1 MNVIRD
7 GRLVLRQ
14 LLDARGYT
22 TGVIAVLAL
31 AIGANTAIFSAVYAV
46 LLKPSP
52 VRSQQDLVMVW
63 AADPYR
69 SLPVVELSYRM
80 FEHWSE
86 HGGTFSASAVV
97 GSSHWPG
104 VLQRQGAPIRLAS
117 SGVSASFFDTLGVAP
132 LHGRTLLPDDDLA
145 AATPVTVLSH
155 AIWTTHFGA
164 APGVVGSTVQFD
176 RVRTIV
182 GVMPPGFD
190 FPRGTDLWIPVVPVL
205 AGVSRPDFDALES
218 VAVLFMV
225 GRLKPGISRESVEKQ
240 LDVLAEGSAG
250 IPTPHRFGTQ
260 VVVTPFLD
268 HVIGPARDGLHA
280 LWAAVALVLLIGWAN
295 VTGLMLTRV
304 STRSRDHGIRAALG
318 ATRLDLAR
326 LWVIEATLL
335 AVVGGALGIGLG
347 WWMTR
352 TIAVLA
358 PPDIPG
364 LASMA
369 MSPTVAAFSVVVVL
383 VTAIACGVAPAR
395 RAAATPVLQ
404 RLRGTFH
411 DTPALRGR
419 SALLVVQLSLSLVL
433 LISAGLVVRSFTAL
447 RTLDVGFTPSGALT
461 MFVDTRS
468 SGGLHQMLALIREL
482 PDVQH
487 AGAIYLRPLQLGAIG
502 NEGAV
507 LLEGQP
513 SASARDNPNLNMQ
526 VATPGLFDA
535 AGIRLLRGR
544 PFSDDDRAGAPPVA
558 VVSETT
564 PRRLWGDRDAVG
576 RRILLRSQKEWRT
589 VVGVVADVHYR
600 GLGDVRLDVYEPA
613 LQSAHRANNLV
624 IRTAGDPLQT
634 AAAVQTAVRR
644 IDPNAIVDSITTLEA
659 IVARAVAPWRLTAWL
674 LGFLA
679 AVAFLIT
686 LVGLFTMVSLSVA
699 HRRFELA
706 VRLALGARASDV
718 VRTVLRPALAR
729 GIAGLVLGAVAAAF
743 TSQALRGLLFGV
755 DRLDPLT
762 WAGAVT
768 ILIATAAVAAYLP
781 ARRATR
787 IHPAILLRQG

>member
-358 PPDIPG
+358 QPDIPG